1 MPNIFKRILR
11 RDSPPTPLHSPQA
24 TQFEGS
30 GIRSSS
36 DIPDPITERRRSS
49 KHWGPRA
56 ANYANRAARRSTDSR
71 RQTSTSATSSAEN
84 TGKTRPAGLKDPLLI
99 LRRSVFASWI
109 NVLLVLVPVGI
120 ASHPAH
126 FPDVAVFIINFFAI
140 IPLAKLL
147 GYATEQLALHL
158 GDAVGGLLNAT
169 FGNAV
174 ELLVGILALV
184 KGEIEIVQTSLV
196 GSILSNLLLVGGCCF
211 FFGGIKNNEQ
221 VFNSHAAQSYGS
233 LLAMAILATLLP
245 AAYNSLNAKD
255 AELKSGTLT
264 MSHVTAIFLLIIY
277 IAYLFFQLKTH
288 TNLFSAVPLEERREA
303 ARKPSDNEPTA
314 EEESSGGASNAD
326 RTRAASNEELMTQSP
341 QDITIGVTPAHSQ
354 TAATSTAE
362 LVKNNADI
370 VEEAKEPVSE
380 EAVLDTKTEQTEKD
394 NNADDEEDEE
404 EVELTILASMALLAI
419 VTGLTGVC
427 AEFLVDSIDGL
438 TDKWNLSPSFVG
450 MVLLPI
456 VGNAAEHVT
465 AVTVAIR
472 NKMDLAM
479 GVAVG
484 SSIQIA
490 LFVLP
495 LLCILGWIIDK
506 PMTIYFSPFTTVV
519 LFVTV
524 LLVNYIIGDGRTN
537 WLEGLVLIIAYIIVG
552 VAYFLYPKDMDTT
565 SSSLGSS
572 G

>member
-1 MPNIFKRILR
+1 MPNIFNRILR
-11 RDSPPTPLHSPQA
+11 RNPQPTPLHSALSPRSGEQA
-24 TQFEGS
+24 RTS
-30 GIRSSS
+30 V
-36 DIPDPITERRRSS
+36 DVPTPISERRRSS

-56 ANYANRAARRSTDSR
+56 ANYANRFARRSTDA
-71 RQTSTSATSSAEN
+71 RQKTSTSASSSSPTNSGEP
-84 TGKTRPAGLKDPLLI
+84 KQAGLKDPLLV

-109 NVLLVLVPVGI
+109 NVLLLLVPVGI

-140 IPLAKLL
+140 VPLAKLL

-158 GDAVGGLLNAT
+158 GDAIGGLLNAT

-221 VFNSHAAQSYGS
+221 IFNTHAAQSYGS

-245 AAYNSLNAKD
+245 AAYNSLNAD
-255 AELKSGTLT
+255 NSELKSGTLT
-264 MSHVTAIFLLIIY
+264 MSHVTAIFLLVIY

-288 TNLFSAVPLEERREA
+288 ANLFSAVPLDERREA
-303 ARKPSDNEPTA
+303 AKKPRDSNDA
-314 EEESSGGASNAD
+314 EEDAANAD
-326 RTRAASNEELMTQSP
+326 RTHAASNEESMTESP
-341 QDITIGVTPAHSQ
+341 RDITIGVTPAHSQ

-362 LVKNNADI
+362 LVRNNADI
-370 VEEAKEPVSE
+370 TEENKEPAIEAAAIEATADGDSKE
-380 EAVLDTKTEQTEKD
+380 E
-394 NNADDEEDEE
+394 EEEEE
-404 EVELTILASMALLAI
+404 EVAELTILASIALLVI

-427 AEFLVDSIDGL
+427 AEFLVSSIDGL
-438 TDKWNLSPSFVG
+438 TEKWNLSPSFVG
-450 MVLLPI
+450 MILLPI

-472 NKMDLAM
+472 NKMDLAL

-537 WLEGLVLIIAYIIVG
+537 WLEGLVLIVAYVIVG
-552 VAYFLYPKDMDTT
+552 VAYFLYPKDMNT
-565 SSSLGSS
+565 SSSSLNPS

>member
-1 MPNIFKRILR
+1 MRSIFNR
-11 RDSPPTPLHSPQA
+11 
-24 TQFEGS
+24 F
-30 GIRSSS
+30 
-36 DIPDPITERRRSS
+36 RRREATSTSLQSNPAAGAEGHAHDEPPAPDSLGERKSSS

-56 ANYANRAARRSTDSR
+56 AAYANQFARRSTDVTRPSSDAHR
-71 RQTSTSATSSAEN
+71 SPTSN
-84 TGKTRPAGLKDPLLI
+84 GKIKPAGLKQPLLV

-109 NVLLVLVPVGI
+109 NLLLFLVPVGI
-120 ASHPAH
+120 AAHPAK
-126 FPDVAVFIINFFAI
+126 FPDIATFIINFFAI

-158 GDAVGGLLNAT
+158 GEALGGLLNAT

-184 KGEIEIVQTSLV
+184 KGEIDIVQTSLV

-211 FFGGIKNNEQ
+211 FFGGVKNNEQ
-221 VFNSHAAQSYGS
+221 IFNAHAAQSYGS
-233 LLAMAILATLLP
+233 LLAMAILSALLP

-255 AELKSGTLT
+255 TELKSGTLT
-264 MSHVTAIFLLIIY
+264 LSHVTAIFLLIIY

-288 TNLFSAVPLEERREA
+288 ANLFSAVPLEERREA
-303 ARKPSDNEPTA
+303 ARKPPKNSSREALPAATHVDAVSSEEAAA
-314 EEESSGGASNAD
+314 ESA
-326 RTRAASNEELMTQSP
+326 R
-341 QDITIGVTPAHSQ
+341 DITVATTPAHSM
-354 TAATSTAE
+354 TGDHTSTAE
-362 LVKNNADI
+362 LVHNNADESTQPKEQAAEMAV
-370 VEEAKEPVSE
+370 VEEA
-380 EAVLDTKTEQTEKD
+380 
-394 NNADDEEDEE
+394 EE
-404 EVELTILASMALLAI
+404 EEEEEEEEIELTILASIALLAI

-427 AEFLVDSIDGL
+427 AEFLVSSIDGL
-438 TDKWNLSPSFVG
+438 TTQWNLSTSFVG
-450 MVLLPI
+450 MILLPI

-472 NKMDLAM
+472 NKMDLAL

-495 LLCILGWIIDK
+495 FLCILGWIIGQ

-537 WLEGLVLIIAYIIVG
+537 WLEGLVLIIAYIIIG
-552 VAYFLYPKDMDTT
+552 VAYFLYPKNVDT
-565 SSSLGSS
+565 SSSSLN
-572 G
+572 

>member
-1 MPNIFKRILR
+1 MR
-11 RDSPPTPLHSPQA
+11 
-24 TQFEGS
+24 
-30 GIRSSS
+30 RSSS
-36 DIPDPITERRRSS
+36 PESLHSIQAPQNDEQVRRSSDAPIPISERRRSS
-49 KHWGPRA
+49 RHWGPRA
-56 ANYANRAARRSTDSR
+56 ANYANRFARRSTDAR
-71 RQTSTSATSSAEN
+71 RQTSTSAASSSPGDA
-84 TGKTRPAGLKDPLLI
+84 GKKKPAGLKDPLLV

-109 NVLLVLVPVGI
+109 NVLLLLVPVGI

-140 IPLAKLL
+140 VPLAKLL

-158 GDAVGGLLNAT
+158 GDAIGGLLNAT

-221 VFNSHAAQSYGS
+221 IFNTHAAQSYGS

-245 AAYNSLNAKD
+245 AAYNSLNAKGS
-255 AELKSGTLT
+255 ELKSGTLT
-264 MSHVTAIFLLIIY
+264 MSHVTAIFLLVIY

-288 TNLFSAVPLEERREA
+288 ANLFSAVPLEERREA
-303 ARKPSDNEPTA
+303 ARKPQENSDNTNE
-314 EEESSGGASNAD
+314 GGNAANVD
-326 RTRAASNEELMTQSP
+326 GARAASNEESMTESP
-341 QDITIGVTPAHSQ
+341 RDITIGATPAHSQ

-362 LVKNNADI
+362 LVRNNADI
-370 VEEAKEPVSE
+370 VEETKEPANAEATAIEAKSE
-380 EAVLDTKTEQTEKD
+380 EDGD
-394 NNADDEEDEE
+394 EDEE
-404 EVELTILASMALLAI
+404 EVELTVLAAIALLVI

-450 MVLLPI
+450 MILLPI

-472 NKMDLAM
+472 NKMDLAL

-537 WLEGLVLIIAYIIVG
+537 WLEGLVLIIAYVIVG
-552 VAYFLYPKDMDTT
+552 VAYFLYPKDMDT
-565 SSSLGSS
+565 SSSTLGSS

>member
-1 MPNIFKRILR
+1 MPNIFNRILQR
-11 RDSPPTPLHSPQA
+11 NSQPMALHSTAQAPQNGEQPR
-24 TQFEGS
+24 T
-30 GIRSSS
+30 SS
-36 DIPDPITERRRSS
+36 DIPTPITERRRSS

-56 ANYANRAARRSTDSR
+56 ANYANRFARRSTDVR
-71 RQTSTSATSSAEN
+71 RPTVTSVMSSSPTN
-84 TGKTRPAGLKDPLLI
+84 SGRVKQAGLKNPLLV

-140 IPLAKLL
+140 VPLAKLL

-158 GDAVGGLLNAT
+158 GDAIGGLLNAT

-221 VFNSHAAQSYGS
+221 IFNTHAAQSYGS

-245 AAYNSLNAKD
+245 AAYNSLNAD
-255 AELKSGTLT
+255 NSVLKSGTLT
-264 MSHVTAIFLLIIY
+264 MSHVTAIFLLVIY

-288 TNLFSAVPLEERREA
+288 ANLFSAVPIEQRREA
-303 ARKPSDNEPTA
+303 AMKPQEDNI
-314 EEESSGGASNAD
+314 
-326 RTRAASNEELMTQSP
+326 ASNEEAAIESP
-341 QDITIGVTPAHSQ
+341 HDITVSATPAISH
-354 TAATSTAE
+354 AEAESTTE
-362 LVKNNADI
+362 LVRKNADI
-370 VEEAKEPVSE
+370 TEVNKVESPNETAAAIEATAEGESQE
-380 EAVLDTKTEQTEKD
+380 DD
-394 NNADDEEDEE
+394 DDDDEEEE
-404 EVELTILASMALLAI
+404 AELTILASIALLVIA
-419 VTGLTGVC
+419 TGLTGVC

-438 TDKWNLSPSFVG
+438 TEKWNLSPSFVG
-450 MVLLPI
+450 MILLPI

-472 NKMDLAM
+472 NKMDLAL

-537 WLEGLVLIIAYIIVG
+537 WLEGLVLIVAYVIVG
-552 VAYFLYPKDMDTT
+552 VAYFLYPKDMDTSST
-565 SSSLGSS
+565 SLNSSSG
-572 G
+572 

>member
-1 MPNIFKRILR
+1 MSLPSTANLPFNEAAIPRTSTTTSR
-11 RDSPPTPLHSPQA
+11 RP
-24 TQFEGS
+24 
-30 GIRSSS
+30 
-36 DIPDPITERRRSS
+36 SS
-49 KHWGPRA
+49 KYWGPRA
-56 ANYANRAARRSTDSR
+56 ATYASQAARQSLEHRASD
-71 RQTSTSATSSAEN
+71 QEANIDHAEH
-84 TGKTRPAGLKDPLLI
+84 KMKPAGLKQPWLVI
-99 LRRSVFASWI
+99 RRSILNSWI
-109 NVLLVLVPVGI
+109 NVLLLLVPVGI
-120 ASHPAH
+120 ASHPAK
-126 FPDVAVFIINFFAI
+126 FPDVAIFIINFFAI
-140 IPLAKLL
+140 VPLAKIL

-158 GDAVGGLLNAT
+158 GDALGGLLNAT

-196 GSILSNLLLVGGCCF
+196 GSVLSNLLLVGGCCF

-221 VFNSHAAQSYGS
+221 VFSSHAAQSYGS

-255 AELKSGTLT
+255 AVLKSGTLT
-264 MSHVTAIFLLIIY
+264 LSHVTAIFLLVIY

-288 TNLFSAVPLEERREA
+288 SNLFSAVPLQERMEA
-303 ARKPSDNEPTA
+303 AQKPAKKQQTA
-314 EEESSGGASNAD
+314 ENTGAAGEGTTTVATPEVSGSSTDEIDAVALPID
-326 RTRAASNEELMTQSP
+326 
-341 QDITIGVTPAHSQ
+341 QDAEVKEVET
-354 TAATSTAE
+354 TAVDA
-362 LVKNNADI
+362 
-370 VEEAKEPVSE
+370 VEEE
-380 EAVLDTKTEQTEKD
+380 EE
-394 NNADDEEDEE
+394 EE
-404 EVELTILASMALLAI
+404 EVELTIWAAMILLAI

-427 AEFLVDSIDGL
+427 AEFLVSSIDGL
-438 TDKWNLSPSFVG
+438 TEKWNLSPSFVG
-450 MVLLPI
+450 MILLPI

-472 NKMDLAM
+472 NKMDLAL

-495 LLCILGWIIDK
+495 FLCILGWIIGQ

-537 WLEGLVLIIAYIIVG
+537 WLEGLMLLMAYVIIG
-552 VAYFLYPKDMDTT
+552 VAYFLYPKDMDTS
-565 SSSLGSS
+565 SSSL
-572 G
+572 

>member
-1 MPNIFKRILR
+1 MPNIFNLLR
-11 RDSPPTPLHSPQA
+11 RRGSTAGASLQSSQVPFVPDTPPQHPVQLHS
-24 TQFEGS
+24 TDCHGS
-30 GIRSSS
+30 PR
-36 DIPDPITERRRSS
+36 
-49 KHWGPRA
+49 HWGPRA
-56 ANYANRAARRSTDSR
+56 STFASGMARRSSD
-71 RQTSTSATSSAEN
+71 N
-84 TGKTRPAGLKDPLLI
+84 
-99 LRRSVFASWI
+99 RRSLATNPSTVPTEQPKAKLVGLNQPWQVIKLSVLSSWI
-109 NVLLVLVPVGI
+109 NVLLLLVPVGI
-120 ASHPAH
+120 ASHPAK
-126 FPDVAVFIINFFAI
+126 FPDVAIFIINFFAI
-140 IPLAKLL
+140 VPLAKML

-158 GDAVGGLLNAT
+158 GETLGGLLNAT

-221 VFNSHAAQSYGS
+221 VFNAHAAQSYGS
-233 LLAMAILATLLP
+233 LLAMAILSTLLP

-264 MSHVTAIFLLIIY
+264 LSHVTAIFLLIIY

-288 TNLFSAVPLEERREA
+288 ANLFSAVPHAERIAAAKRPAKAVEDEEKA
-303 ARKPSDNEPTA
+303 AETTQGVATAVATIVPTPASAQPPPLDPAAIASGEHIAEQANISCDPPTA
-314 EEESSGGASNAD
+314 QDNCALDACVIDDDCEEES
-326 RTRAASNEELMTQSP
+326 P
-341 QDITIGVTPAHSQ
+341 
-354 TAATSTAE
+354 
-362 LVKNNADI
+362 
-370 VEEAKEPVSE
+370 
-380 EAVLDTKTEQTEKD
+380 
-394 NNADDEEDEE
+394 
-404 EVELTILASMALLAI
+404 ELTVVASLALLLI

-438 TDKWNLSPSFVG
+438 TTKWNLSPSFVG
-450 MVLLPI
+450 MILLPI
-456 VGNAAEHVT
+456 VGNAAEHTT

-472 NKMDLAM
+472 NKMDLAL

-490 LFVLP
+490 LFVMP
-495 LLCILGWIIDK
+495 FLCILGWIIGQ

-537 WLEGLVLIIAYIIVG
+537 WLEGLVLIMAYAIIG
-552 VAYFLYPKDMDTT
+552 VAYFLYPKDMGA
-565 SSSLGSS
+565 S
-572 G
+572 